1 MSWLEFRNVSK
12 RFGSHLAVDNASFSA
27 DEGEIVC
34 LVGPSGC
41 GKTTALRMIAGFE
54 TPTAGEIR
62 LGGREVSDLPAHKR
76 NIGITFQNYALF
88 PHMTVEANIAFGLRM
103 RRIGRDE
110 TRARVANALS
120 MVRLDGLEARFP
132 SQLSGGQ
139 QQRVA
144 LARAIVIEPV
154 MLLLDEPLSNL
165 DAKLREEMRVEIKEI
180 QSRLK
185 ITTVFVTHDQ
195 EEALTISDRIA
206 VMHAGRVIQEGSPV
220 EIFERPQHSFVAGFI
235 GQSNLLRGVFA
246 GTAGGHAS
254 LRTARGA
261 ELFGRTIR
269 PIEPG
274 APAIAVI
281 RHPRVKVGPQ
291 GNADPNLPNVH
302 DGRIELVNYLGES
315 IQYVCAIESTERII
329 ASATIAEARDVPLA
343 VGVDVRISW
352 RTDDCLLIEDA
363 SGLDDDDA

>member
-1 MSWLEFRNVSK
+1 MIWLEFRNVSK
-12 RFGSHLAVDNASFSA
+12 QFSGHLAVDDASFSVN
-27 DEGEIVC
+27 EGEILC

-54 TPTAGEIR
+54 TPTTGEIW
-62 LGGREVSDLPAHKR
+62 LGGRDVSDLPAHRR

-88 PHMTVEANIAFGLRM
+88 PHMTVEANVAFGLRM
-103 RRIGRDE
+103 RKTGRE
-110 TRARVANALS
+110 EARARVAGALS
-120 MVRLDGLEARFP
+120 MVRLDGLEARYP

-220 EIFERPQHSFVAGFI
+220 DVFERPQHSFVAGFI
-235 GQSNLLRGVFA
+235 GQSNLLRGVSA
-246 GTAGGHAS
+246 GTADGHAL
-254 LRTARGA
+254 LRT
-261 ELFGRTIR
+261 ELGMELLGRPVR

-274 APAIAVI
+274 TPSIAVI
-281 RHPRVKVGPQ
+281 RHPRVKVRQRGEA
-291 GNADPNLPNVH
+291 GSDTSNVH

-315 IQYVCAIESTERII
+315 LQYVCTIGDAERII
-329 ASATIAEARDVPLA
+329 ATVPTAAASDSLLA
-343 VGVDVRISW
+343 VGADVQVSW
-352 RTDDCLLIEDA
+352 QADDCLVIEDA
-363 SGLDDDDA
+363 SRLDGDDG